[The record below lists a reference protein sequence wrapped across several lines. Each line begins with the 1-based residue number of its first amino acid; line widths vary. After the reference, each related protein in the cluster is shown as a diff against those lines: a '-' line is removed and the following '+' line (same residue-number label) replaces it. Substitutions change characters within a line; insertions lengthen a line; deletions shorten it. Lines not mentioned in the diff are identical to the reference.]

1 MDVGNVTPK
10 RAYFRIVQTGHGWHV
25 TRPNASLSH
34 GFNSLDDAVAFV
46 RNDDRTATVVE
57 IVAGGVYM
65 VKRID

>member
-1 MDVGNVTPK
+1 MDLSNVASK
-10 RAYFRIVQTGHGWHV
+10 RAYFRIVQAGHGWHV

-34 GFNSLDDAVAFV
+34 GFTSLDDAVAFV